1 MKIIV
6 VLLLFICSLMLVD
19 AQTVRVRNEY
29 GDKFVYIDGNTLRS
43 IDKYGDKVFYFEGIS
58 EKWVIVCLIR

>member
-1 MKIIV
+1 
-6 VLLLFICSLMLVD
+6 MLVD